1 MDVFYDIRLCRE
13 LTAIAHP
20 IPVHCTPGLSKYVIV
35 IVVEDPL
42 VVVIAHGPAQTKHSN
57 DTPPS
62 QCAILLDTE
71 RLVKAVRPHALPLGR
86 GRGHAVRRGAQGEAR
101 VRGPVR
107 LNTGSTRKYIKH
119 DYNLGHCCG
128 NTKAEKK
135 ESRHVQMDLY

>member
-57 DTPPS
+57 DTPRHNVRS
-62 QCAILLDTE
+62 YSTQSGSSKQSVLTHCLSGGGEVMLS
-71 RLVKAVRPHALPLGR
+71 AVVHR
-86 GRGHAVRRGAQGEAR
+86 GKHGSGDQSVLTRAQ
-101 VRGPVR
+101 
-107 LNTGSTRKYIKH
+107 L
-119 DYNLGHCCG
+119 G
-128 NTKAEKK
+128 NT
-135 ESRHVQMDLY
+135 